1 MFSRFKVIKDVCC
14 IITTYHQADNWE
26 TLAESCMLL
35 FRSSRHWKDH
45 QHLVF
50 GPRSAGNLD
59 EGRRAGAERLQRQ
72 VRRRSGRPLVVWW
85 TGSWLSFLSAGA
97 STWWGT
103 RSRCLLSRRSHCP
116 KDGTRSSF
124 WTKPTGKQAVQWLF
138 KNKEIPI
145 LRLKLQGNM
154 KYEGAASRKICW
166 QRPRR
171 SCSHW
176 AFVSWSPSLWKLQ
189 KTCFAPTKATER
201 VKLQ

>member
-1 MFSRFKVIKDVCC
+1 MHVVIQVLPALERPPASCVWPALC
-14 IITTYHQADNWE
+14 WEPRWRTPCWSWTPPTTGEAPLRTTSGCLVDWE
-26 TLAESCMLL
+26 LT
-35 FRSSRHWKDH
+35 
-45 QHLVF
+45 V
-50 GPRSAGNLD
+50 
-59 EGRRAGAERLQRQ
+59 
-72 VRRRSGRPLVVWW
+72 
-85 TGSWLSFLSAGA
+85 SFLSAGA

-145 LRLKLQGNM
+145 LRQKIQGNM